1 MKENNNAV
9 EIMAELMALLY
20 YHLTKAMIE
29 DYGEDAKNTIK
40 KAIYNF
46 GLERGKNIAK
56 KALENKEELSIENLD
71 RYYDMPISSAWK
83 GKSEYCNGEKRGILE
98 FCAFAKVWIEKNWR
112 EIGRLYCEVDPA
124 IREGYNP
131 DIQYISLKNVLDGD
145 KCCESLTKY
154 ADKNMI

>member
-1 MKENNNAV
+1 MKENNNNNAV
-9 EIMAELMALLY
+9 ETMAELMALLY
-20 YHLTKAMIE
+20 YHLTKVMIE

-56 KALENKEELSIENLD
+56 KVIENGEQLTIENLD
-71 RYYDMPISSAWK
+71 KYYDMPISSAWK
-83 GKSEYCNGEKRGILE
+83 GKSEYINGEKRGFLE
-98 FCAFAKVWIEKNWR
+98 SCAFAKVWIEKNWQ

-131 DIQYISLKNVLDGD
+131 DIIYKSLKNVLEGYD
-145 KCCESLTKY
+145 CCESLTKY
-154 ADKNMI
+154 RA